1 MISIVHDFVLCIP
14 FQEVVD
20 NLYSFRDHYFEKFP
34 LEKAIEKNEDVK
46 QEKMKTLEVLES
58 LKGNI

>member
-1 MISIVHDFVLCIP
+1 
-14 FQEVVD
+14 VVD

-46 QEKMKTLEVLES
+46 QEMMKTLEVLES